1 LWTGIQEAYSPFT
14 LCLTTFCPPAT
25 IWSLMIFSAADK
37 CPPTVVCARGG
48 LATFVVPVSNTI
60 ERSNAA
66 IEIMILGFSGIQWKQ
81 G

>member
-1 LWTGIQEAYSPFT
+1 
-14 LCLTTFCPPAT
+14 
-25 IWSLMIFSAADK
+25 MIFSAADK